1 MGRERLEKIRFLLSG
16 LPIGLSSWMT
26 FCYKKAIIRRFNKRL
41 YIPLPN
47 LEGRVKLIKNIVLT
61 KESDL
66 FDMNE
71 EDIQLIAERTEGY
84 SGSDLTEMC
93 REASMCV
100 IRKISDFEAIDAND
114 MPKSTINDFKEA
126 MLAVKPSV
134 PEQSLNVF
142 IDWAAKF
149 GNVG

>member
-1 MGRERLEKIRFLLSG
+1 M
-16 LPIGLSSWMT
+16 
-26 FCYKKAIIRRFNKRL
+26 